1 MKRAVYA
8 QWAYMSAER
17 EREREGGGGGAALN
31 KAVGFAQSSRK
42 SKWAQSKR
50 PGGRRLTG
58 EISSPKCPTGC
69 LRPCANPHR
78 FASGVFP
85 LLCALFPG

>member
-8 QWAYMSAER
+8 LWVYMDVEER
-17 EREREGGGGGAALN
+17 KKERKKGRWGTGLN

-50 PGGRRLTG
+50 PGGRGLTG
-58 EISSPKCPTGC
+58 QIVSQKCPIDC
-69 LRPCANPHR
+69 LC
-78 FASGVFP
+78 
-85 LLCALFPG
+85 LCAGAC